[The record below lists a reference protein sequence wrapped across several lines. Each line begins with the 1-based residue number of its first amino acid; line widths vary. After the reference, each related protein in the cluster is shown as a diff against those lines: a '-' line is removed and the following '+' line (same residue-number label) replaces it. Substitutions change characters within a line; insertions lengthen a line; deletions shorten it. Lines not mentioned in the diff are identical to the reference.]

1 MTSEIVDFLDAAEDR
16 DEQRTEM
23 TLAGLGA
30 VGVKRVSAS
39 QLSQY
44 QRCPRQW
51 AYRYVLGMKV
61 APDGG
66 LVVGSGVHHAAEVG
80 MLHKVETGDDP
91 DPDLAAETAAE
102 YVSEQVR
109 SGEVR
114 MDDDDR
120 GGMTDRAVR
129 ISRAWAT
136 DAAPRVMP
144 VAVEQT
150 FDVELSGIPVTGRMD
165 VITAS
170 SVVDWKTSGKSP
182 NADDV
187 LRSTQTSIYA
197 RATGKPL
204 EFIYLVNQVKQVKV
218 TSVDVPEPVAAQ
230 VAALADSTV
239 ADVAQ
244 GMALG
249 VWPRNRNG
257 WHCSA
262 RWCGY
267 YDRCMSGRDDAT
279 IREHAADAR
288 GAAGVM
294 W

>member
-1 MTSEIVDFLDAAEDR
+1 MSNEITLFLDEDVA
-16 DEQRTEM
+16 DERTHA
-23 TLAGLGA
+23 TLAGLSA
-30 VGVKRVSAS
+30 VGVTRVSAT

-51 AYRYVLGMKV
+51 AFRYVLGLKV

-80 MLHKVETGDDP
+80 MLHKVDTGLNP
-91 DPDLAAETAAE
+91 DPDQSAEAAAE

-114 MDDDDR
+114 LDDDDK

-136 DAAPRVMP
+136 DAAPLVMP
-144 VAVEQT
+144 VEVEQT
-150 FDVELSGIPVTGRMD
+150 FDVTMSGIPVTGRMD
-165 VITAS
+165 VVTAT

-182 NADDV
+182 NRDDV
-187 LRSTQTSIYA
+187 IKSTQASIYA
-197 RATGKPL
+197 RATRKPL
-204 EFIYLVNQVKQVKV
+204 EFIYLVNQVKGVKV
-218 TSVDVPEPVAAQ
+218 APVDIPQPVANQ
-230 VAALADSTV
+230 VGALADSTV
-239 ADVAQ
+239 GDVAE

-257 WHCSA
+257 WHCSE

-267 YDRCMSGRDDAT
+267 YERCMAGRDDAEL
-279 IREHAADAR
+279 REHAAEAR

>member
-1 MTSEIVDFLDAAEDR
+1 MTTEIEAYLTGSQEQDDERTDA
-16 DEQRTEM
+16 
-23 TLAGLGA
+23 TLSGLGA
-30 VGVKRVSAS
+30 VGVKRVSAT
-39 QLSQY
+39 QIGQY

-51 AYRYVLGMKV
+51 AYRYVMGLKI

-80 MLHKVETGDDP
+80 MLAKVDTGTNP
-91 DPDLAAETAAE
+91 DPDDSAEAAAQ

-114 MDDDDR
+114 MEDDDP
-120 GGMTDRAVR
+120 GGLTDRAVR
-129 ISRAWAT
+129 ISRAWASE
-136 DAAPRVMP
+136 AAPLVMP
-144 VAVEQT
+144 EQVEQT
-150 FDVELSGIPVTGRMD
+150 FNVTMSGIPVTGRMD
-165 VITAS
+165 VVTAT

-182 NADDV
+182 NPDDV
-187 LRSTQTSIYA
+187 LKAIQSSIYA

-204 EFIYLVNQVKQVKV
+204 SFIYLVNQVKAVKV
-218 TSVDVPEPVAAQ
+218 KPIDITQPQSDEIGR
-230 VAALADSTV
+230 LAEFTV
-239 ADVAQ
+239 GDVAE

-257 WHCSA
+257 WHCSK

-267 YDRCMSGRDDAT
+267 YDRCMKGADDTAL
-279 IREHAADAR
+279 RERAAEAR